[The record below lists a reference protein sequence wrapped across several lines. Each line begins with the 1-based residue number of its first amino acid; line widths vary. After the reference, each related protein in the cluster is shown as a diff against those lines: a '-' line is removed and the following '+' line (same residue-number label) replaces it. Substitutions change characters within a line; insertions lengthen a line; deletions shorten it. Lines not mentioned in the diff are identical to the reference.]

1 MLKSNGKGREDK
13 MLERKDNKA
22 NSKVQEYFHMSEVD
36 LRDLCRHQIDS
47 FEHWTRRLIDEK
59 MKEEYGAGYFELE
72 IQSGNDEQGNTIMQP
87 LIKKSII
94 DQVEGRMAT
103 NPERFSRKIDALVF
117 DDITYFFCRDDF
129 YQRMFKNILET
140 FFSGKNEVRSVLDR
154 VVRIRNKLSHGN
166 VVSIREAEQV
176 VCYMNDFIDVF
187 KRYYQQCGREK
198 DFNVPVF
205 IRLKDSTGN
214 DVVRQHMDWYP
225 WEIHEKPIDNFTRPK
240 LRAGDTYKAWV
251 EVDGSYDVERYT
263 ITWEFKC
270 GQRTEKFEGNEMLVK
285 FGVHDVASL
294 PEIKC
299 VLTTDKEWHRR
310 REKGDDELSFR
321 SELVLPPIEDCY

>member
-1 MLKSNGKGREDK
+1 MLKKK
-13 MLERKDNKA
+13 AKKKAKKA
-22 NSKVQEYFHMSEVD
+22 NSKVQEYFYMSEVD
-36 LRDLCRHQIDS
+36 LRDLSRQQIDS
-47 FEHWTRRLIDEK
+47 FEHWARRLIDEK
-59 MKEEYGAGYFELE
+59 MKEEYGEEYFELE
-72 IQSGNDEQGNTIMQP
+72 IQSGNDEQGNAIVQP

-94 DQVEGRMAT
+94 NQVEGRITA
-103 NPERFSRKIDALVF
+103 NPGRFSRKIDALVF
-117 DDITYFFCRDDF
+117 DDIIYFFCKDDF
-129 YQRMFKNILET
+129 YQNMFKNIFEP
-140 FFSGKNEVRSVLDR
+140 FFSGKNEVRSVLAR
-154 VVRIRNKLSHGN
+154 VVKIRNKLSHGN
-166 VVSIREAEQV
+166 VISIREAEQG

-187 KRYYQQCGREK
+187 KGYYQQCGREK

-214 DVVRQHMDWYP
+214 DVVRQHKDWYP
-225 WEIHEKPIDNFTRPK
+225 WEINGKPLDNFTRPK
-240 LRAGDTYKAWV
+240 IRAGDIYKAWV
-251 EVDGSYDVERYT
+251 EVDGSYDSEHYT

-270 GQRTEKFEGNEMLVK
+270 GQKIEKFEGNEMLVK

-321 SELVLPPIEDCY
+321 LELILPPIEDCY